1 MGVIASIAL
10 LNTKPIPVLII
21 VFDDLISSIC
31 PFCPFRSPDLHTTLS
46 DEHSVANVVWV
57 GAIISFLFEDE
68 NIVHILSLIHI

>member
-1 MGVIASIAL
+1 MGVTASIAL
-10 LNTKPIPVLII
+10 LNIKPIPVLTI

-57 GAIISFLFEDE
+57 GAHIINFRSRCAR
-68 NIVHILSLIHI
+68 